1 MGEQFRVDLDE
12 LDSVVRQLKHLR
24 GDMDE
29 PSQKVK
35 YSTAIPKSA
44 FGSKFDEAHELAE
57 SHDKMQHY
65 MTQVITALHEL
76 ITDFGDKTE
85 RSRGAYEDQEHETK
99 ASMRQGS

>member
-1 MGEQFRVDLDE
+1 MGEQFKVDLDE
-12 LDSVVRQLKHLR
+12 LDSVVRKLKQLR

-44 FGSKFDEAHELAE
+44 FGSSFDEAEKLAA
-57 SHDKMQHY
+57 SHDKMQTY

-76 ITDFGDKTE
+76 ITEFGDKTE

-99 ASMRQGS
+99 TSMRQGS